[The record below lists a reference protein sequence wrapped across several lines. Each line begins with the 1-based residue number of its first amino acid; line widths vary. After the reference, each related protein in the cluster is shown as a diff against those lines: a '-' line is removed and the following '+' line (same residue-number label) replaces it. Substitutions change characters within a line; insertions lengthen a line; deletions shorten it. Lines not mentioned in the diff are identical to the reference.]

1 MQVQEAQSRF
11 MQHHVQPIV
20 IFFGALS
27 SASAWLTD
35 MEASGSSCS
44 LPVLLDEQRA
54 IYGRFGLRRSRSA
67 VFAFDCLALY
77 ADELLQG
84 RALPKGAGGVAEDVL
99 QMGGDFVVA
108 RDGRVHAAFPSK
120 TSLDR
125 PSVDRLLRSAEAGL

>member
-1 MQVQEAQSRF
+1 MQAALPHFVQR
-11 MQHHVQPIV
+11 HVQPVV

-27 SASAWLTD
+27 SASAWLRD

-44 LPVLLDEQRA
+44 LPVLLDEQRT
-54 IYGRFGLRRSRSA
+54 IYAHFGLRRSRSA

-84 RALPKGAGGVAEDVL
+84 RALPQGAGGLAEDVL

-125 PSVDRLLRSAEAGL
+125 PSVERLLRSAGAGL